1 MQEHYRMFVKTLS
14 IQKIDAMLKETR
26 PTSVTEN
33 TVDHQNIIKSVSSLL
48 CIGELSA
55 NLYVQGNSCYGCV
68 HFLRQPHSTALLG
81 ISAVPINTD

>member
-48 CIGELSA
+48 CISDLSA